1 MRLRP
6 FVYALLLAAQ
16 TLLCLHEWIPHNH
29 QLAQEGQT
37 TAWWNLLEN
46 LISTNLG
53 EAHLENIRPTSS
65 EEQQEQTVVQN
76 SPDDDNNI
84 TNPQTGLFLNRLW
97 FAQSFAS
104 YNLNPR
110 TTTPLLRG
118 YSYLPSSSCGRYEL
132 LALAVRSLRAPPAL
146 V

>member
-1 MRLRP
+1 MRIRP

-16 TLLCLHEWIPHNH
+16 TLLCLHEWIPHSH
-29 QLAQEGQT
+29 QLAQEGQN
-37 TAWWNLLEN
+37 TAWWGLLEN

-76 SPDDDNNI
+76 SPNDDNNLA
-84 TNPQTGLFLNRLW
+84 NQQVGLLPNCIRL
-97 FAQSFAS
+97 AQYSNF
-104 YNLNPR
+104 YNFNPR
-110 TTTPLLRG
+110 KTKQLCG
-118 YSYLPSSSCGRYEL
+118 YSYLPSSPCGRYEL

-146 V
+146 G